1 MLTSALD
8 EGPAL
13 ASLREKATS
22 KARAR
27 PGSGWEGDVPST
39 RQRQALAGSG
49 KHTDKRRANLM
60 KQMRLARAHK
70 DAVLQQQQQAQIA
83 RANRPNSS
91 AGRRRRRR
99 RGQRQQQGGARPA
112 PSLATTDS
120 TSNLPLTNIMLA
132 KQRGAQSTRMFG
144 SATGK
149 RPTSARIRRS
159 ISNPTLGTEDGRP
172 PWRAAGE
179 AFTRVEAD
187 KRKLSDSQKTLSG
200 MLPAAHEGPDTH
212 HDLLATAAVSRKKKK
227 KEDADLSPSEMMNA
241 LMQPAGGGSS
251 TSSATTA
258 KGARGA
264 NLTSEQKA
272 HRRALRIAALK
283 AEKKAKLPSFY
294 SPIEKYHPPKRDY
307 ERRTKSYAHELVV
320 ASRTPG
326 PKYNIPDKVLRGG
339 VISTAKGKTTIEWI
353 QYYASQIPAP
363 GQYEPVD
370 PMLAAS
376 PATIMPDYRG
386 KTELEE
392 IIYRAKLT
400 PGPGLYEVHEP
411 KLRGGVISKGSA
423 KSDVDWAIYRASSIP
438 GPQDYAAPPLP
449 RKGGGCFSNAVV
461 PSTLDVLMH
470 YASQTPSPAEYNT
483 NVLTLPKGGK
493 LNMDTNTKTW
503 LDLIAMRASE
513 TPGPSDNKPLR
524 QSLPG
529 GGRFST
535 ANPKDHVET
544 LIYNKREIPGP
555 GKYGNADRAPRQT
568 AGARFNESRPLSE
581 VDILIKKSAE
591 MPAPG
596 DYNPRPVGASEVS
609 QRFSTANPKTD
620 TEWRIYHAK
629 QIPGP
634 GSYKGAS
641 ESPLPKGGVISA
653 SKARSFI
660 DEKIYVAS
668 SIPGPK
674 YALPPLRTE
683 KLFGKIS
690 SAKPKSNLEV
700 EIARA
705 KGLPGPGQYDIK

>member
-39 RQRQALAGSG
+39 RQRQALAESG

-91 AGRRRRRR
+91 AGRRRRR

-200 MLPAAHEGPDTH
+200 VLPAAHEGPDTH
-212 HDLLATAAVSRKKKK
+212 HDLLATAAVSRKK

-272 HRRALRIAALK
+272 HRRALRA
-283 AEKKAKLPSFY
+283 S
-294 SPIEKYHPPKRDY
+294 RG
-307 ERRTKSYAHELVV
+307 ERRERDPKQ
-320 ASRTPG
+320 SR
-326 PKYNIPDKVLRGG
+326 
-339 VISTAKGKTTIEWI
+339 
-353 QYYASQIPAP
+353 
-363 GQYEPVD
+363 
-370 PMLAAS
+370 
-376 PATIMPDYRG
+376 
-386 KTELEE
+386 
-392 IIYRAKLT
+392 
-400 PGPGLYEVHEP
+400 
-411 KLRGGVISKGSA
+411 
-423 KSDVDWAIYRASSIP
+423 
-438 GPQDYAAPPLP
+438 
-449 RKGGGCFSNAVV
+449 
-461 PSTLDVLMH
+461 
-470 YASQTPSPAEYNT
+470 
-483 NVLTLPKGGK
+483 
-493 LNMDTNTKTW
+493 
-503 LDLIAMRASE
+503 
-513 TPGPSDNKPLR
+513 
-524 QSLPG
+524 
-529 GGRFST
+529 
-535 ANPKDHVET
+535 
-544 LIYNKREIPGP
+544 
-555 GKYGNADRAPRQT
+555 
-568 AGARFNESRPLSE
+568 
-581 VDILIKKSAE
+581 
-591 MPAPG
+591 
-596 DYNPRPVGASEVS
+596 
-609 QRFSTANPKTD
+609 
-620 TEWRIYHAK
+620 
-629 QIPGP
+629 
-634 GSYKGAS
+634 
-641 ESPLPKGGVISA
+641 
-653 SKARSFI
+653 
-660 DEKIYVAS
+660 
-668 SIPGPK
+668 
-674 YALPPLRTE
+674 
-683 KLFGKIS
+683 
-690 SAKPKSNLEV
+690 
-700 EIARA
+700 
-705 KGLPGPGQYDIK
+705 

>member
-1 MLTSALD
+1 MLTTALD

-13 ASLREKATS
+13 AALREKAAS
-22 KARAR
+22 KEAAR
-27 PGSGWEGDVPST
+27 PGRGWEKEVPSA
-39 RQRQALAGSG
+39 RQQQALARSD

-70 DAVLQQQQQAQIA
+70 AAVTQQQAQVNVKQA
-83 RANRPNSS
+83 RTNRPSS
-91 AGRRRRRR
+91 STGRRRPRS
-99 RGQRQQQGGARPA
+99 GGKDQAGLA
-112 PSLATTDS
+112 LATTDS
-120 TSNLPLTNIMLA
+120 TSSLPLTNKMLV
-132 KQRGAQSTRMFG
+132 KQRGVQSTRMFG

-149 RPTSARIRRS
+149 RPASARIRRS

-179 AFTRVEAD
+179 AFKRVEAD
-187 KRKLSDSQKTLSG
+187 KRKLSESQKTLNRPLSVMDNDPATNNE
-200 MLPAAHEGPDTH
+200 MLTMASTSTVSHE
-212 HDLLATAAVSRKKKK
+212 KKD
-227 KEDADLSPSEMMNA
+227 DADISPSEMMNA
-241 LMQPAGGGSS
+241 LMQSAGGRTTASS
-251 TSSATTA
+251 SANTRNTTSS
-258 KGARGA
+258 
-264 NLTSEQKA
+264 LTPEQKA
-272 HRRALRIAALK
+272 HQRALRVAAHK
-283 AEKKAKLPSFY
+283 AEQKAKLPSFY

-307 ERRTKSYAHELVV
+307 ERRTKRYAHELVV
-320 ASRTPG
+320 TSRTPG
-326 PKYNIPDKVLRGG
+326 PKYDIPDKVLRGG

-392 IIYRAKLT
+392 IIYRAKQT
-400 PGPGLYEVHEP
+400 PGPGLYDAHTP
-411 KLRGGVISKGSA
+411 KLRGGVISKSRA

-438 GPQDYAAPPLP
+438 GPQDYPAPPLP
-449 RKGGGCFSNAVV
+449 RKGGGCFSNAIV

-470 YASQTPSPAEYNT
+470 TASQTPSPAEYNT

-568 AGARFNESRPLSE
+568 PGARFNESRPLSD
-581 VDILIKKSAE
+581 VDVLIKKSAE

-596 DYNPRPVGASEVS
+596 DYNPRPVAASEVS

-653 SKARSFI
+653 SKARSFV
-660 DEKIYVAS
+660 DEKIYIAS

-690 SAKPKSNLEV
+690 SAKPKTNLEV
-700 EIARA
+700 EILRA
-705 KGLPGPGQYDIK
+705 TSLPGPGQYDIK